1 MKKKVIKQIQQII
14 DDKFQTNWEFII
26 NEIIPNF
33 EEDEININEVSTMI
47 GLEIYKRR
55 HEALKN

>member
-14 DDKFQTNWEFII
+14 DDKFQTDWEFII
-26 NEIIPNF
+26 NEIAPNF
-33 EEDEININEVSTMI
+33 EEDEINIDEVSTMI
-47 GLEIYKRR
+47 GLEIYKR